1 MAVLAFANRARV
13 ESRFTKDRGQLARA
27 LAGLKATGT
36 TSLYDS
42 LVFSLSYFDGIS
54 GQKALLLLSD
64 GRDENS
70 SFTFESALETA
81 QRSGVTIYAIG
92 LREAAADRTTRR
104 VLERIAE
111 ETGGQAFFIDGVSQ
125 LDAIYA
131 RIERELR
138 NRYLLTYQSTS
149 SKPESEFRVVRVD
162 VDERGAEVRTMS
174 GYYP

>member
-1 MAVLAFANRARV
+1 M
-13 ESRFTKDRGQLARA
+13 
-27 LAGLKATGT
+27 
-36 TSLYDS
+36 
-42 LVFSLSYFDGIS
+42 
-54 GQKALLLLSD
+54 
-64 GRDENS
+64 
-70 SFTFESALETA
+70 
-81 QRSGVTIYAIG
+81 TIYAIG

-149 SKPESEFRVVRVD
+149 TRPESEFRVVRVE
-162 VDERGAEVRTMS
+162 VDARDAEVRTMS